1 MSAPMSEPQAD
12 PAPGRER
19 VPRHPW
25 WMGPA
30 ATLGA
35 VLLRVLGATWRID
48 RRGLARFDARIA
60 AGERCL
66 FAFWHAR
73 LLPLVFTHRNRG
85 IVVLISRHRDGE
97 LIARIIEKLGFR
109 TARGSS
115 TRGGEEGAREL
126 LRFDEQGLLLGIA
139 PDGPRGPA
147 ETVKP
152 GLAWIASRTALPVV
166 PVASAARSAW
176 VFRSWDRFRVP
187 KPFTRVVVSYGDPIS
202 IPAAADAEALEVWRL
217 RLDDA
222 LAGITRQVRERAG
235 EADA

>member
-1 MSAPMSEPQAD
+1 MSAPMPAPD
-12 PAPGRER
+12 PAPGGER
-19 VPRHPW
+19 VARHPW
-25 WMGPA
+25 WMGSA

-35 VLLRVLGATWRID
+35 LLLRVLGATWRID
-48 RRGLARFDARIA
+48 HRGLAGFDARIA
-60 AGERCL
+60 AGERCI

-85 IVVLISRHRDGE
+85 VVVLISRHRDGE

-115 TRGGEEGAREL
+115 TRGGEEGARDL
-126 LRFDEQGLLLGIA
+126 LRYGEEGALLAIA

-152 GLAWIASRTALPVV
+152 GLAWIASRTGLPVV
-166 PVASAARSAW
+166 PAASAARSAW

-187 KPFTRVVVSYGDPIS
+187 MPFAKVVVSYADPVT
-202 IPAAADAEALEVWRL
+202 IPPAADAEALEAWRL
-217 RLDDA
+217 RLDA
-222 LAGITRQVRERAG
+222 AISAITREVKGRARE
-235 EADA
+235 EDA